1 MRRPSAG
8 LRAAL
13 SAAVL
18 AAAVSSVSAVAA
30 RPGVVPAATPH
41 TSAPADRHV
50 VRRAVSNRVA
60 AALGPAGE
68 LRGMALNDVGVPS
81 RLLLGTIADFPR
93 MAQVGINSVAVYIYL
108 YTPSPTGTTIASGAY
123 TPTDAEL
130 QAVATAAKAA
140 GLGVQFMPVLLD
152 DATNGWRGGYLPSDL
167 PAFFANYTAQVV
179 HYADL
184 AQSLGVTLFFV
195 GSENRQLEGQTAAW
209 RTLIATVRRH
219 YAGAMSYMSVPR
231 DAAKIKFWNSLDLA
245 SISPYFSMGDDKRPT
260 YDRDVIGW
268 KQTHLPYVA
277 ALVKTVKMPVIYGET
292 GYSSQAG
299 TFAHPNLSPRLGN
312 PAPAAQA
319 DAYRAA
325 LDMLAITPGVYGIT
339 WWRWQVGSSA
349 ADIGFSPAGKPAEC
363 VLASHWSPDANI
375 RTLAAQPTCDLHTVD
390 ALAGLPPLPT
400 VGR

>member
-1 MRRPSAG
+1 V
-8 LRAAL
+8 AL
-13 SAAVL
+13 VAT
-18 AAAVSSVSAVAA
+18 AAVSTVSAGAS
-30 RPGVVPAATPH
+30 RPGAVTATTPR
-41 TSAPADRHV
+41 TSAPADHHV
-50 VRRAVSNRVA
+50 ARRVVSNRVS

-81 RLLLGTIADFPR
+81 RLVLGTIADFPR
-93 MAQVGINSVAVYIYL
+93 MAQEGITSVAVYLYL
-108 YTPSPTGTTIASGAY
+108 YLPSPAGTTLATGAY

-130 QAVATAAKAA
+130 QVIATAAKAA

-152 DATNGWRGGYLPSDL
+152 NATNGWRGEYIPSDI
-167 PAFFANYTAQVV
+167 PAFFANYTVQVV

-195 GSENRQLEGQTAAW
+195 GSENRQLEPQTAAW
-209 RTLIATVRRH
+209 RTLIATTRRH
-219 YAGAMSYMSVPR
+219 YSGALSYMAIPK

-245 SISPYFSMGDDKRPT
+245 AISPYFSMGDDKTPT
-260 YDRDVIGW
+260 YDRDVIAW
-268 KQTHLPYVA
+268 KQAHLPYVA
-277 ALVKTVKMPVIYGET
+277 SLVKTIKMPLIYGET

-299 TFAHPNLSPRLGN
+299 TFTHPNLSPLLGN

-325 LDMLAITPGVYGIT
+325 LDMLAITPGVYGVT
-339 WWRWQVGSSA
+339 WWRWQVGGGP

-363 VLASHWSPDANI
+363 VLASHWSPDANV
-375 RTLAAQPTCDLHTVD
+375 RTLAAQPTCDLHTLD
-390 ALAGLPPLPT
+390 ALASLAPLPS